1 MATRRWVTFRMLLTE
16 WSRQIGLPTHRG
28 DHGSLDQILRFVF
41 GEHYLIQMR
50 DGRSYEDKTL
60 DPILDVMA
68 DEFRVHN
75 TTMLLQGNT
84 NMHKEGFFPKVETL
98 AIGTNSATD
107 PLGQRGGLSLCVSV
121 VKGWSNPLPPP
132 DIEGVVQMVREKVT
146 FFSLTGEWVTFRKDN
161 L

>member
-1 MATRRWVTFRMLLTE
+1 MLLTSWARE
-16 WSRQIGLPTHRG
+16 IGLPADRG

-41 GEHYLIQMR
+41 GEHYLIQMK

-60 DPILDVMA
+60 DPILEVMA

-75 TTMLLQGNT
+75 TTMVLKGNAH
-84 NMHKEGFFPKVETL
+84 MVRDGFFPKVEVLSGMNSL
-98 AIGTNSATD
+98 ASSPFAGKA
-107 PLGQRGGLSLCVSV
+107 GERSLVVSV
-121 VKGWSNPLPPP
+121 VQGWDNPLPPP
-132 DIEGVVQMVREKVT
+132 DIEGIVQMVREKVT